1 MRRRHLML
9 AVSAAV
15 LFGAGIAA
23 GCGSEGTTSASPET
37 VVGKVPKPSTTTT
50 PTKKG
55 NPAAGKPVFLSN
67 GCGGCHTFTPAA
79 TNAKVGPDL
88 DKLPDY
94 ADKAGEPLEEFTSGA
109 ITNPPPKYVPPGYPT
124 NVMPTNFGQTIK
136 PQDLAN
142 LVAFLT
148 QKS

>member
-1 MRRRHLML
+1 MRRRRLTL
-9 AVSAAV
+9 AVSALAFV
-15 LFGAGIAA
+15 GAGFAA
-23 GCGSEGTTSASPET
+23 GCGSEGTTTPSPQT
-37 VVGKVPKPSTTTT
+37 VVGSVPHQPTTTT
-50 PTKKG
+50 PAKG
-55 NPAAGKPVFLSN
+55 NPALGKPVFLSN
-67 GCGGCHTFTPAA
+67 GCGGCHTYTPAG
-79 TNAKVGPDL
+79 TNGTVGPDL

-94 ADKAGEPLEEFTSGA
+94 ARKAGQPLDEFTSGA
-109 ITNPPPKYVPPGYPT
+109 ITSPPPKYVPPGYPT